1 MNSPVMLVVLS
12 ICLLYGVAGTSE
24 EKEDSVKLTL
34 FYYSYCPFCK
44 QFIKEQLYNTWGEFK
59 QYIKLDLVPF
69 AKTQHYQDGHWVFTC
84 MHGPPECVV
93 NIHHACAI
101 NQACDGQGSLQC
113 PPDQLTKAM
122 DYIYCVMQHEDQKA
136 ASDQCAENS
145 GLKSNIINKCTSGTE
160 GEVLQSGYFNQS
172 HAFHPRVSHFPF
184 IVINNEYNANEEAEA
199 RSDLKSV
206 ICKYIPDKC
215 T

>member
-1 MNSPVMLVVLS
+1 MNSPVIRLVLS

-34 FYYSYCPFCK
+34 FYNGYCHWCEE
-44 QFIKEQLYNTWGEFK
+44 FIVDQLYNTWREFK
-59 QYIKLDLVPF
+59 QYIKLDLVPT
-69 AKTQHYQDGHWVFTC
+69 ANY
-84 MHGPPECVV
+84 ECEA
-93 NIHHACAI
+93 NILHACAI

-122 DYIYCVMQHEDQKA
+122 DYIYCVMQQPDQKA
-136 ASDQCAENS
+136 ASDQCAEKS
-145 GLKSNIINKCTSGTE
+145 GLKSNIINKCASGPE
-160 GEVLQSGYFNQS
+160 GEELQSGYNNQTY
-172 HAFHPRVSHFPF
+172 AFRPKVTQVPF
-184 IVINNEYNANEEAEA
+184 IVFNDKYNANEEAEA
-199 RSDLKSV
+199 RKNLKSV